1 MGSKTFGKA
10 SVQKVFPLGDTGAAV
25 KLTVAKY
32 YTPEGHDI
40 DEIGIIPDVETAF
53 YSRSEQQM
61 QLKLRRNQKLKTF
74 LEANGDDFL
83 DKLNAAEHASR
94 EDRNAMRLLQL
105 YRQFTD
111 SLTDEQ
117 IILSDSAIK
126 YAIALE
132 TKNTKDEIIHDPQV
146 VAAIEQLKVLELFA
160 KKD

>member
-1 MGSKTFGKA
+1 
-10 SVQKVFPLGDTGAAV
+10 
-25 KLTVAKY
+25 
-32 YTPEGHDI
+32 
-40 DEIGIIPDVETAF
+40 
-53 YSRSEQQM
+53 M
-61 QLKLRRNQKLKTF
+61 QLKLRKSEKLKTF
-74 LEANGDDFL
+74 LETNGDNIL
-83 DKLNAAEHASR
+83 DKLYAAEHASR
-94 EDRNAMRLLQL
+94 EDRKAMRLLQL
-105 YRQFTD
+105 YRLFTD